1 MILQSKKLMQFFVSL
16 RIDENDESRKNDL
29 ENNLSS
35 AVMDNTLFPSGIKDK
50 R

>member
-1 MILQSKKLMQFFVSL
+1 MILQPKNFIQFFVSL
-16 RIDENDESRKNDL
+16 RIDENDESSKNDL

-35 AVMDNTLFPSGIKDK
+35 AVMDNTLFASGIEDK